1 VRVVDYNRDSRRA
14 PRAGIAVCVRTAA
27 VVAGPRLCTRAP
39 GAGAAAERAGSGT
52 VLTFAW
58 CMEPRCSRLA
68 GVGGL
73 KQVLT
78 CVRSVL
84 LTRCVRA
91 RRWSRLAALTAGCV
105 AVMLSRGATA
115 FMQAGRA
122 RLMTTGLRSA
132 AASRSWRTPAA
143 GASVAR
149 SRRMARL
156 SSSSGITTAKMV
168 ATDIFPD
175 LKGAAI
181 MEKFEHVKEDVVEE
195 YGAKV
200 VLFRHKKTGAEVMSV
215 SVPDE
220 NKVFGITFRT
230 PPSDSTGI
238 PHILEHSVLCGSRK
252 YPVKEPF
259 VELLKGSLNTFLN
272 AFTYPDRTCYPVASQ
287 VCVFFF
293 LACAHS
299 LSVVMFVVHSA
310 PRILR
315 NKPQRSR
322 KISVSDI
329 VLALATL
336 S

>member
-1 VRVVDYNRDSRRA
+1 
-14 PRAGIAVCVRTAA
+14 
-27 VVAGPRLCTRAP
+27 
-39 GAGAAAERAGSGT
+39 
-52 VLTFAW
+52 
-58 CMEPRCSRLA
+58 
-68 GVGGL
+68 
-73 KQVLT
+73 
-78 CVRSVL
+78 
-84 LTRCVRA
+84 
-91 RRWSRLAALTAGCV
+91 
-105 AVMLSRGATA
+105 
-115 FMQAGRA
+115 
-122 RLMTTGLRSA
+122 MTTGLRSA
-132 AASRSWRTPAA
+132 AASRSWRVPSA
-143 GASVAR
+143 GASMDR

-287 VCVFFF
+287 VRFFF
-293 LACAHS
+293 GVCSFTFSCLVCCA
-299 LSVVMFVVHSA
+299 
-310 PRILR
+310 
-315 NKPQRSR
+315 QRARES
-322 KISVSDI
+322 
-329 VLALATL
+329 
-336 S
+336 